1 MSGNQVVREQGVRIL
16 RLSCKDASALLSQAQ
31 ERALG
36 PYERF
41 KLRLHLSVC
50 DGCTNFLRQLDF
62 MRAAVRRFRDSG

>member
-1 MSGNQVVREQGVRIL
+1 MRIGAL
-16 RLSCKDASALLSQAQ
+16 RLSCKDASVLLSQAQ

-41 KLRLHLSVC
+41 RLRLHLSVC

>member
-1 MSGNQVVREQGVRIL
+1 MRFLIPSCRET
-16 RLSCKDASALLSQAQ
+16 SALMSQAQ

-50 DGCTNFLRQLDF
+50 NGCNNFLMQLDF
-62 MRAAVRRFRDSG
+62 IRAAVRRYRDSGDGR

>member
-1 MSGNQVVREQGVRIL
+1 VL

-31 ERALG
+31 ERGLG

-41 KLRLHLSVC
+41 RLRLHLSVC

-62 MRAAVRRFRDSG
+62 MRAAVKRLRDGG